1 VQGREVEYDYLYRIY
16 RQEGRKAKS
25 ELFKVKIFESPME
38 GLSGSYIYYD
48 NLLVNHIPCS

>member
-1 VQGREVEYDYLYRIY
+1 MQGREVEYDYLYRIY